1 MQCPSLNELPP
12 PPNGC
17 TGWPWTEESARI
29 GPLPRATTPSPKITV
44 ITPSFNQRSFVEA
57 TLRSVLL
64 QGYHNLEY
72 LVLDGGST
80 DGTVDIIKKYARWLD
95 YWVSEPDG
103 GQSAAINRGLEMGS
117 GQFATWINSD
127 DMLCKNAI
135 IASASHLDTSC
146 PNTIY
151 VGNALHIDATGRI
164 LHEHQGRVHS
174 LEDLVRIRSVWRAH
188 GHIVQPEV
196 LFPRD
201 LAISVGGLDPKNHYT
216 MDYELWGKFFLK
228 GAQFRYTNLPFG
240 MFRQHQNQKTYDG
253 IRQTRAL
260 LDSAR
265 KFVGESSDLLSEES
279 KKEILEEL
287 LVYGTDFEEAQWKDS
302 GRLTRLGLP
311 RKMVIGLRRLKT
323 LLQGPSNVSR
333 K

>member
-12 PPNGC
+12 PPSGW
-17 TGWPWTEESARI
+17 TGWPWTEESAHI
-29 GPLPRATTPSPKITV
+29 APLPGAAPPPKVTI

-57 TLRSVLL
+57 TIRSVLL
-64 QGYHNLEY
+64 QGYSNLEY

-80 DGTVDIIKKYARWLD
+80 DGTVDIIRKYARWLD

-135 IASASHLDTSC
+135 IASASQLDASC

-151 VGNALHIDATGRI
+151 IGTALHVDANGNI
-164 LHEHQGRVHS
+164 LHEHHGKVHS
-174 LEDLVRIRSVWRAH
+174 IEDLVRIRSVWRSR

-196 LFPRD
+196 LFPRE
-201 LAISVGGLDPKNHYT
+201 LAVSVGGLDPKNHYT
-216 MDYELWGKFFLK
+216 MDYELWGKFLLK
-228 GAQFRYTNLPFG
+228 GARFHYTNVPFG
-240 MFRQHQNQKTYDG
+240 MFRQHQDQKTYDG

-260 LDSAR
+260 LESAR
-265 KFVGESSDLLSEES
+265 KLVMESSDFLSQES
-279 KKEILEEL
+279 QKEILEDL
-287 LVYGTDFEEAQWKDS
+287 RAYGTEFEDAQWKNS
-302 GRLTRLGLP
+302 GRLTALGLP

-323 LLQGPSNVSR
+323 LLKGPSNVSR